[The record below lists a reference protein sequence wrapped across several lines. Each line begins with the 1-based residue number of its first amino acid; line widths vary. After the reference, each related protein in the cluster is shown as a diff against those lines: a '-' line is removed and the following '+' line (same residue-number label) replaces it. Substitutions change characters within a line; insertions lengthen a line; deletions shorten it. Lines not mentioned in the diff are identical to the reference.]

1 MKAGS
6 RVKYTGRV
14 ATGKGVVKSIY
25 AGRTGNWVEVYDKA
39 NDRTIRLRESQ
50 VKTY

>member
-1 MKAGS
+1 MKTGS
-6 RVKYTGRV
+6 RVKYVGRV
-14 ATGKGVVKSIY
+14 ATGRGVVRSIY
-25 AGRTGNWVEVYDKA
+25 HGRTGAWVEVYDKT